1 MQNERWVADRALLRR
16 LIHDHPEWTQKEL
29 AAWTDRSLGRVKKW
43 IKRFREVPAGD
54 ARVLFGK
61 LRGRTTPYPQTDA
74 EVQERV
80 VAIRDA
86 PPENLRRVP
95 GPKAIL
101 YYLAR
106 DPALQERTATLPRS
120 TRTIWKILHRH
131 GRIAPPLHRRH
142 QPMERPAPMTAWQ
155 IDFKDAS
162 TVPADHDGKQQ
173 HVVEIL
179 NVVDMGTSIVVAA
192 HAHADFHAQTARD
205 SIAQILQTH
214 GRPVVITV
222 DRDTRWVGSASGGD
236 FPSAFVRFLLCL
248 GIQPIVCPAQ
258 RPDKNAFVERYH
270 RSLKQEC
277 LLVLRPQTLE
287 QVREARAGLCPAL
300 QPRTT

>member
-16 LIHDHPEWTQKEL
+16 LIPDHPEWTQKEL
-29 AAWTDRSLGRVKKW
+29 AAWMGRSLGWVKKW
-43 IKRFREVPAGD
+43 IKRFREAPAGD

-61 LRGRTTPYPQTDA
+61 PRGRTTPYPQTDT

-95 GPKAIL
+95 GPRAIL

-106 DPALQERTATLPRS
+106 DPALQERTAPLPRS

-142 QPMERPAPMTAWQ
+142 QPLERPAPMTAWQ

-192 HAHADFHAQTARD
+192 HAHADFHAQTALEA
-205 SIAQILQTH
+205 IAQIL
-214 GRPVVITV
+214 
-222 DRDTRWVGSASGGD
+222 
-236 FPSAFVRFLLCL
+236 
-248 GIQPIVCPAQ
+248 
-258 RPDKNAFVERYH
+258 
-270 RSLKQEC
+270 
-277 LLVLRPQTLE
+277 
-287 QVREARAGLCPAL
+287 
-300 QPRTT
+300 